1 MKDLILNEIIKNG
14 IFITNQLLNEV
25 EKNSLKKDFL
35 NKKNDKLFKINEEEE
50 IKEFSETLF
59 NFLQQD
65 SIKNFLREYFGS
77 ETKCTNVLFSRA
89 TPEIKVND
97 SEQIK
102 KGSVLG
108 FHNDDSGK
116 QVKINILLSDLSE
129 KSNGLEYAIS
139 SHKISFLDKLILNF
153 LKIFGLYKNWNKHFV
168 NYQIN
173 KIKGQKVNFMNEKS
187 VKKKFKIL
195 KVHGKSGLIYIFD
208 TNGFH
213 RQGSLEAGFRDNNE
227 RKLITIYFNSQK

>member
-1 MKDLILNEIIKNG
+1 MKNIILNEISKKG
-14 IFITNQLLNEV
+14 IFLNDELLNES
-25 EKNSLKKDFL
+25 EKKSLKKEFYV
-35 NKKNDKLFKINEEEE
+35 KKNYELFKITNEDE
-50 IKEFSETLF
+50 IKKISETLF
-59 NFLQQD
+59 NFLQRD
-65 SIKNFLREYFGS
+65 YIKNFLREYFNG
-77 ETKCTNVLFSRA
+77 ETKCTTVLFSR
-89 TPEIKVND
+89 TKPELKKDDKEEI
-97 SEQIK
+97 I

-139 SHKISFLDKLILNF
+139 SHKISFLDKFILTF
-153 LKIFGLYKNWNKHFV
+153 LKIFGLYKNWNKHFI

-173 KIKGQKVNFMNEKS
+173 KFQGQKVNFMNEKS
-187 VKKKFKIL
+187 IKKKFKIL

-213 RQGSLEAGFRDNNE
+213 RQGSLEAGVPISNE
-227 RKLITIYFNSQK
+227 RELITIYFNSQK